1 MLSGY
6 TVSAA
11 GSVQGNFSEQRN
23 IRECTGEF
31 FRTFFTSEDGVH
43 ETTEDEKMRYGS
55 DVEYSIDTQEFCDL
69 FKRNIDKLQKAIDE
83 IALAIIS
90 GYTEEEFHFEKE
102 YYAL

>member
-1 MLSGY
+1 MKVFVRETEKTVAFRLYGISG
-6 TVSAA
+6 
-11 GSVQGNFSEQRN
+11 
-23 IRECTGEF
+23 RECTGEF

>member
-1 MLSGY
+1 MKVFVRETEK
-6 TVSAA
+6 TVAFRLY
-11 GSVQGNFSEQRN
+11 GIRG
-23 IRECTGEF
+23 RECTVEF

-43 ETTEDEKMRYGS
+43 ETTEDERMRYGS
-55 DVEYSIDTQEFCDL
+55 DVEYSIDKQEFCDL
-69 FKRNIDKLQKAIDE
+69 FKKNIDKLQKAIDE